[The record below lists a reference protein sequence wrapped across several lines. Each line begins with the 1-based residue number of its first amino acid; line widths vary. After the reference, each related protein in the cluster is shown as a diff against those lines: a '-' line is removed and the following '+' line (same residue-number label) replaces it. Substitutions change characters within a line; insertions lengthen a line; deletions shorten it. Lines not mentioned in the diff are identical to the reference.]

1 MRRCYAGVEWCFYA
15 TIVFG
20 GQTRE
25 AVVGDI
31 TLRNIGDKHMHLLHE
46 LASATGRTPEE
57 EGRLLLEQALERERA
72 SSHMQRGEDAQAAM
86 DSVTKQRYREFW
98 EQADRLRA
106 SFGDRVVSDSGV
118 IASEMREERS
128 REIGE
133 P

>member
-1 MRRCYAGVEWCFYA
+1 M
-15 TIVFG
+15 
-20 GQTRE
+20 
-25 AVVGDI
+25 GDI

-72 SSHMQRGEDAQAAM
+72 LSSIQRGDDAPAAM
-86 DSVTKQRYREFW
+86 DPATKQRYQDFW

-106 SFGDRVVSDSGV
+106 SFGNRVVSDSGV

-133 P
+133 R